1 MSHTTVSC
9 AYVMHITRKTCHKI
23 CHLYV
28 LNDTPLDS
36 VTQTKYLGVTITND
50 LRWNNHVAEIT
61 KKANKILGLLRR
73 NLSACDHT
81 VKEATYIG
89 LVRPLLE
96 YASSAWDPH
105 TDQLFNEIEKVQRR
119 AVRFV
124 LSDYHNYEPGSITK
138 MLEKLGWK
146 TLQQRRK
153 TDRLNLFNKALNNLA
168 ALSFMELIKE
178 PSRCTRHNY
187 A

>member
-1 MSHTTVSC
+1 MDHSLRTGEWQTSVLSTRRVINQLLSTTNLQ
-9 AYVMHITRKTCHKI
+9 MIFDGT
-23 CHLYV
+23 L
-28 LNDTPLDS
+28 
-36 VTQTKYLGVTITND
+36 
-50 LRWNNHVAEIT
+50 NHVAEIT

-73 NLSACDHT
+73 NLA
-81 VKEATYIG
+81 YIG
-89 LVRPLLE
+89 FVRPLLE

-105 TDQLFNEIEKVQRR
+105 TDQLVNEIEKVQRR
-119 AVRFV
+119 AARFV

-168 ALSFMELIKE
+168 ALQFMELIKE
-178 PSRCTRHNY
+178 PSRYTRHMHSKHFITISTRTNVY
-187 A
+187 KFSFLPRTIVN